1 MKVRF
6 IDIYTEEIYSL
17 TVSAGKLML
26 IKSDLKENAEKS
38 YMLTDQSTGVTCIL
52 RVVQGKLQMV
62 ISSEELSGNAYLG
75 VSNLSE
81 DCLYALAFSAGKLS
95 FREASVEETEAINIG
110 GSSIFMNRKMLDY
123 LPQYIQEYKEI
134 RAIINTYEKAVI
146 QAWKVMEN
154 VWNDQFANDATENG
168 IKRWEKILMLTPKD
182 TYTLE
187 ERRFNVNTRL
197 NEQPVFTMETLKK
210 VLAGMCGE
218 NGYSVT
224 LDYEKYT
231 LSVKLSLTNE
241 NNKEAVKLLLRRM
254 VPANILINI
263 SMFNTH
269 SMVGNF
275 THEQLDLYF
284 HEQLREKNLG

>member
-6 IDIYTEEIYSL
+6 IDIYTGEIYSL
-17 TVSAGKLML
+17 TVNDEKMML
-26 IKSDLKENAEKS
+26 IKSDLKENAEK
-38 YMLTDQSTGVTCIL
+38 YYVLTDQSTDLTWIL
-52 RVVQGKLQMV
+52 QVVQGKLQMV
-62 ISSEELSGNAYLG
+62 ISSEELSGNLYLG

-81 DCLYALAFSAGKLS
+81 DCLYTLAFSAGKLS
-95 FREASVEETEAINIG
+95 FREASAEETEAINMG
-110 GSSIFMNRKMLDY
+110 GSSIFMDRKMLDY
-123 LPQYIQEYKEI
+123 LPQYVGEYKEI
-134 RAIINTYEKAVI
+134 QAIVNAHEKAVI
-146 QAWKVMEN
+146 RAWKAMEN
-154 VWNDQFANDATENG
+154 VWNDQFVNDATENG
-168 IKRWEKILMLTPKD
+168 IKHWEKILKLTPKD

-224 LDYEKYT
+224 LDYENYT
-231 LSVKLSLTNE
+231 LSVKLSLNNE
-241 NNKEAVKLLLRRM
+241 NNKEAVKFLLRRM

-269 SMVGNF
+269 AMVGNF
-275 THEQLDLYF
+275 THEQLALYF
-284 HEQLREKNLG
+284 HQQLREKNLG